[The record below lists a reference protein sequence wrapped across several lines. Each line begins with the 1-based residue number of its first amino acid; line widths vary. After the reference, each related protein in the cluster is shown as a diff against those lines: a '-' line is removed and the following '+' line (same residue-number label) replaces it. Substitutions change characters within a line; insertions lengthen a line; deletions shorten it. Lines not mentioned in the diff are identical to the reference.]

1 MRLLG
6 SAANTVMG
14 LAGLGVGAYNAFKG
28 AGPASKGVLVS
39 EVKSKLKKKYPFLD
53 EASLNIISK
62 RYMEEFI
69 AANQTEEEST
79 PAMSASTT
87 GSGTTGTTTPAYNNQ
102 LAQKLKLSPD
112 QVNKMAKQVQDTT
125 GLNLAQLRQLT
136 TDPNS

>member
-1 MRLLG
+1 
-6 SAANTVMG
+6 MG

-28 AGPASKGVLVS
+28 SGSASKGVLVS
-39 EVKSKLKKKYPFLD
+39 EIKSKLKKKYPFLD

-62 RYMEEFI
+62 RYIEEFI
-69 AANQTEEEST
+69 SANQKEEEST

-87 GSGTTGTTTPAYNNQ
+87 GTGTTGTTTPTYNNQ

-112 QVNKMAKQVQDTT
+112 QVNKMAQQVQNTT